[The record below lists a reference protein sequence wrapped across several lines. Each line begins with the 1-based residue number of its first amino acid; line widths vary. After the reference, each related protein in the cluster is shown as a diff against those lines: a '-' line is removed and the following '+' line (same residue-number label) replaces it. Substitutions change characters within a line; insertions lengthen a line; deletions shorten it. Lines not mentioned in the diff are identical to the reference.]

1 MRQFLQLTLDL
12 FQDVVAPSKKEEK
25 EPSARIGID
34 DLATKNIALAEQLL
48 VLPHAPSEPLSQVLR
63 PMTFAHPLA
72 SREVRL
78 VTRERMAAGKA
89 ARDEGYGESIVAYEF
104 RRVKRKTIG
113 FSVNADGLTV
123 SAPRWVPLPEVDKAL
138 QEKAG
143 WILKKLHESREQR
156 ARLEA
161 SRIEWRDGTLVPFL
175 GEQVIVVIDPR
186 MAYGSSN
193 AGNGAGAQLHSAA
206 ETLPGVPRL
215 TLHIGLPQDAAP
227 ERIRDAVQAWLMR
240 QAKRVFEERLNHY
253 APLLGVRW
261 VKLALS
267 SAGTRWG
274 SAGSNGH
281 IRLNWRL
288 IHFRASVIDYVVVHE
303 LAHLRVMD
311 HSPRFW
317 STVESVMP
325 DYEARKGQLREEAIP
340 AWN

>member
-1 MRQFLQLTLDL
+1 
-12 FQDVVAPSKKEEK
+12 
-25 EPSARIGID
+25 
-34 DLATKNIALAEQLL
+34 
-48 VLPHAPSEPLSQVLR
+48 
-63 PMTFAHPLA
+63 
-72 SREVRL
+72 
-78 VTRERMAAGKA
+78 
-89 ARDEGYGESIVAYEF
+89 
-104 RRVKRKTIG
+104 
-113 FSVNADGLTV
+113 
-123 SAPRWVPLPEVDKAL
+123 
-138 QEKAG
+138 
-143 WILKKLHESREQR
+143 
-156 ARLEA
+156 
-161 SRIEWRDGTLVPFL
+161 
-175 GEQVIVVIDPR
+175 
-186 MAYGSSN
+186 
-193 AGNGAGAQLHSAA
+193 
-206 ETLPGVPRL
+206 
-215 TLHIGLPQDAAP
+215 
-227 ERIRDAVQAWLMR
+227 MR